1 METNHHGDLNAK
13 EENSY
18 MGMYATG
25 SQNCR
30 VRSVKNYFTHINP
43 RAESLFY
50 HIDKNAIENLQFCEI
65 WYTTNELDRD
75 N

>member
-25 SQNCR
+25 SQNCP
-30 VRSVKNYFTHINP
+30 VRSVKYYLTHINP

-50 HIDKNAIENLQFCEI
+50 HTDKNVIENLQFCEI
-65 WYTTNELDRD
+65 WYTTKWVG
-75 N
+75 